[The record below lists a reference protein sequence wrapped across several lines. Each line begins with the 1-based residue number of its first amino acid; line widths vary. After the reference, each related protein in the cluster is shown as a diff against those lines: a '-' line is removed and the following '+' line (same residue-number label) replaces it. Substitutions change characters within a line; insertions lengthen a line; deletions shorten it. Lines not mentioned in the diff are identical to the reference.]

1 MSNMKRLERLRNISE
16 EIFAEDIDDNASF
29 RTAFRICPFIT
40 WLVVGVIVGTAFSFT
55 TYTGSDYSHFI
66 SPSVKAMCYPWYF
79 IFCLHSDRFCV
90 WQRNNVCRRGIVS
103 AFPGGFVSIA
113 RLCRNT

>member
-1 MSNMKRLERLRNISE
+1 MSNMKRLERLRNIFE

-29 RTAFRICPFIT
+29 RTAFRIWPFIT

-66 SPSVKAMCYPWYF
+66 SPSVKAMLSLVFYILLTFRP
-79 IFCLHSDRFCV
+79 IL
-90 WQRNNVCRRGIVS
+90 
-103 AFPGGFVSIA
+103 
-113 RLCRNT
+113 RLAKK

>member
-1 MSNMKRLERLRNISE
+1 MKRLERLRNIFE

-29 RTAFRICPFIT
+29 RTWPFIT

-66 SPSVKAMCYPWYF
+66 SPSVKAMLSLVFYILLTFRP
-79 IFCLHSDRFCV
+79 IL
-90 WQRNNVCRRGIVS
+90 
-103 AFPGGFVSIA
+103 
-113 RLCRNT
+113 RLAKK